1 MRKRNRARA
10 VQAQRRYGSSLSFYL
25 GIFYALALATS
36 AYAQTLASID
46 PVEKLPLVL
55 APTPANPIELFSG
68 LTSQR
73 SGLILGTLPNV
84 GDRTDR
90 MRGVIEIWKNPKP
103 FFDALPDFADG
114 KPIPLAASIR
124 AYDKVLGYEQPAQLD
139 AWIKG
144 TFSILPTTGTAGQFG
159 ALAIGVDQL
168 VSGDFLLGS
177 FAQVDG
183 LLRGGLDPSL
193 ARGGWTLGGYGTWR
207 ITENLFLDTLAGHGN
222 SVGLANPGGSGFNR
236 VSTEGWLLTSALA
249 GDWAVDNWKFT
260 PKVRLRYYDE
270 AAVAYT
276 DADGHAASVARGGVG
291 ELGFSPAVTYLLT
304 TDEDIAVETGVK
316 FETATGLNDIEDIA
330 KAFGVLR
337 GNLEGTVNLKL
348 PTGTHLKSSI
358 GYDGVGT
365 DKTNLAFKASLQ
377 ANIP

>member
-1 MRKRNRARA
+1 MRRRNRARA
-10 VQAQRRYGSSLSFYL
+10 TRAQRRYVSPLSFYL
-25 GIFYALALATS
+25 GMLYALALATS

-46 PVEKLPLVL
+46 PVEELPLVL
-55 APTPANPIELFSG
+55 GPTPADPIELFSG

-90 MRGVIEIWKNPKP
+90 MRGVIEVWKNPKP

-124 AYDKVLGYEQPAQLD
+124 SYDKVLGYEQPAQLD

-168 VSGDFLLGS
+168 VSGDFLLGG
-177 FAQVDG
+177 FAQGDG

-222 SVGLANPGGSGFNR
+222 SVGLANPDGSGFNR

-249 GDWAVDNWKFT
+249 GDWAVDNWKFS
-260 PKVRLRYYDE
+260 PKIRLRYYDE
-270 AAVAYT
+270 ASVAYT
-276 DADGHAASVARGGVG
+276 TADGHPASVARGGVG

-304 TDEDIAVETGVK
+304 TDEDIAVETGLK

-337 GNLEGTVNLKL
+337 GNLEGTINLKL
-348 PTGTHLKSSI
+348 PTGTRLKSSI

-365 DKTNLAFKASLQ
+365 DKTNLALRASLQ

>member
-1 MRKRNRARA
+1 M
-10 VQAQRRYGSSLSFYL
+10 L
-25 GIFYALALATS
+25 YALALATS

-46 PVEKLPLVL
+46 PVEELPLVL
-55 APTPANPIELFSG
+55 APTPADPIELFSG

-90 MRGVIEIWKNPKP
+90 MRGVIEVWKNPKP
-103 FFDALPDFADG
+103 FFDALPDFVDG

-144 TFSILPTTGTAGQFG
+144 TFSILPTTSTAGQFG

-168 VSGDFLLGS
+168 VSGDFLLGG
-177 FAQVDG
+177 FAQSDG

-222 SVGLANPGGSGFNR
+222 SVGLANPDGGGFSR

-249 GDWAVDNWKFT
+249 GDWAADNWKFS
-260 PKVRLRYYDE
+260 PKIRLRYYDE
-270 AAVAYT
+270 ASVAYT
-276 DADGHAASVARGGVG
+276 TADGHAASVARGGVG

-304 TDEDIAVETGVK
+304 TDEDIAVETGLK

-348 PTGTHLKSSI
+348 PTGTRLKSSI

-365 DKTNLAFKASLQ
+365 DKTNLALKASLQ